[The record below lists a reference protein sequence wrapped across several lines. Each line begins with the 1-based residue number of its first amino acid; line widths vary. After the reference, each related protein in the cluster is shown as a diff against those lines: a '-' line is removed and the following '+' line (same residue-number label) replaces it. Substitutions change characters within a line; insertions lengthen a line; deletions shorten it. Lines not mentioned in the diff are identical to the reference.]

1 MSTAKDG
8 GTGRQ
13 SLLKRFAGVGAIRLA
28 AIPLSLL
35 GSVVLA
41 RVLGAEAFGQ
51 YAYMMAL
58 VAVLALPVSG
68 GAPVLVT
75 REAARYSQ
83 TGAWGSLRGLL
94 RAGYLWVLGYAL
106 LTILLVLLIS
116 GWFDAAS
123 GRWSLLSVAVLLVP
137 FLGLTNTLSGA
148 NKGLGFPLLAE
159 APLRLLQPAAFLGI
173 IGLLVLAARLTPA
186 LALAAQALASGATYL
201 LAVSV
206 SRRRRSPALY
216 RAVPEYA
223 WRSWSRALLP
233 ITMISLVSTLNAQ
246 VGILLLGVLDTDAS
260 VAALRIAERG
270 ALLVGMS
277 LGIVN
282 IVIAPR
288 IVGYALEDNRRALE
302 RLSRYSARAA
312 LAIATPI
319 ALVFLLGGRDLI
331 GFVFGA
337 DYAAIAYGPLAILTL
352 GQLVNVFF
360 GSVGYLLTM
369 SDREADTLW
378 GQGVALV
385 VTAAACGILIPGFG
399 ATGAAVGVTLGL
411 LAWNVILAIRVG
423 HRLGIRPTAF

>member
-1 MSTAKDG
+1 M
-8 GTGRQ
+8 
-13 SLLKRFAGVGAIRLA
+13 
-28 AIPLSLL
+28 
-35 GSVVLA
+35 
-41 RVLGAEAFGQ
+41 
-51 YAYMMAL
+51 
-58 VAVLALPVSG
+58 
-68 GAPVLVT
+68 
-75 REAARYSQ
+75 
-83 TGAWGSLRGLL
+83 
-94 RAGYLWVLGYAL
+94 
-106 LTILLVLLIS
+106 
-116 GWFDAAS
+116 
-123 GRWSLLSVAVLLVP
+123 
-137 FLGLTNTLSGA
+137 
-148 NKGLGFPLLAE
+148 
-159 APLRLLQPAAFLGI
+159 
-173 IGLLVLAARLTPA
+173 LAARLTPA